1 MSDSLFT
8 LTHLLAFSNVAISS
22 IVVILAF
29 SLLAYTFTYN
39 FLSPVARR
47 FALLLGCIMVVY
59 ASDVAINR
67 VVTAA
72 SAERWLR
79 FQWLGVTLVPAAYY
93 LFSLAVL

>member
-47 FALLLGCIMVVY
+47 FALADLSFGVPGGKAGQHHVSAISESEARALRAALL
-59 ASDVAINR
+59 
-67 VVTAA
+67 AA
-72 SAERWLR
+72 R
-79 FQWLGVTLVPAAYY
+79 
-93 LFSLAVL
+93 